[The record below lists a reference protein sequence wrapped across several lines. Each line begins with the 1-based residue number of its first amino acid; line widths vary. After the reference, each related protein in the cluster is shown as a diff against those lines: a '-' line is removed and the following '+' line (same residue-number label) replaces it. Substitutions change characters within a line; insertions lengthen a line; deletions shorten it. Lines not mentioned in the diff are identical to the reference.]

1 MKKELELKLL
11 EMCMEILPKTTMRD
25 NKKLKSLLE
34 DIRKDL
40 T

>member
-11 EMCMEILPKTTMRD
+11 EMCLEILPKTTMRD
-25 NKKLKSLLE
+25 NKKLKSLLDE
-34 DIRKDL
+34 IHKDL

>member
-1 MKKELELKLL
+1 MKKQLELRLL
-11 EMCMEILPKTTMRD
+11 EMCLEILPKTTMRD

-34 DIRKDL
+34 DIQKDL